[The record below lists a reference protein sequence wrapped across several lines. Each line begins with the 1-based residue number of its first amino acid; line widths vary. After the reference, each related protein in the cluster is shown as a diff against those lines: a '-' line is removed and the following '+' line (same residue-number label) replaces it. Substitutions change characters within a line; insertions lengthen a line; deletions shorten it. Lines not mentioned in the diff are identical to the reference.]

1 MNELID
7 VLRGALGDTDVQ
19 ALVHA
24 ATAGGFLVAA
34 HTTDTRDKPKRYAT
48 KPNLKAAH
56 RRSRRAP
63 NGHRTPAAATS
74 GYAEGVGY
82 SDRKKARWGKLTN
95 SRQ

>member
-1 MNELID
+1 MCY
-7 VLRGALGDTDVQ
+7 
-19 ALVHA
+19 A
-24 ATAGGFLVAA
+24 APSATQMCKRLCTRRRRGGFLAAA

-74 GYAEGVGY
+74 GYAEDVGY
-82 SDRKKARWGKLTN
+82 SDRKKARWGKWTN